1 MKSFGKLPA
10 MAAITLAIA
19 GCETSNDVSGNYK
32 FVLEGNPVFANGGT
46 TISVRLAH
54 ADGSAVAGAE
64 LYATRWVNTGRKNTP
79 RRLQRTAMHA
89 DGRGLFTYSDDDL
102 HEGDTVHL
110 EAKLMPEGSTVRGYV
125 EVP

>member
-1 MKSFGKLPA
+1 MKSFRKLLA
-10 MAAITLAIA
+10 MVAIALAVA
-19 GCETSNDVSGNYK
+19 GCETSNDVSGDYK
-32 FVLEGNPVFANGGT
+32 FALEGNPVFANGGT

-54 ADGSAVAGAE
+54 ADGSSVAGAE
-64 LYATRWVNTGRKNTP
+64 LYATRWVNTGQKNAP

-89 DGRGLFTYSDDDL
+89 DGQGLFTYSDDDL

-110 EAKLMPEGSTVRGYV
+110 EAKLMPEGSTVSGYV

>member
-1 MKSFGKLPA
+1 MKGFRKLLA
-10 MAAITLAIA
+10 IFAITLAVA
-19 GCETSNDVSGNYK
+19 GCETSNGVSGDYK
-32 FVLEGNPVFANGGT
+32 FVLEGKPVFADGGT
-46 TISVRLAH
+46 TISVRLAR
-54 ADGSAVAGAE
+54 ADGSPVAGAE
-64 LYATRWVNTGRKNTP
+64 LYATRWVNIGQKNAS

-89 DGRGLFTYSDDDL
+89 DGQGLFTYSSDDV